1 MSRRTGSSAPGWK
14 YGLPTADVRIY
25 LALAGVGVCTRRRPA
40 RPLAVARVM
49 TAAGVAVVG
58 VAAWLLPGVYLA
70 EALPIFA
77 AIVGI
82 HAFVAVRL
90 RAQTRVIDA
99 TALQPAT
106 S

>member
-1 MSRRTGSSAPGWK
+1 
-14 YGLPTADVRIY
+14 VI
-25 LALAGVGVCTRRRPA
+25 
-40 RPLAVARVM
+40 
-49 TAAGVAVVG
+49 TAACVAAAG
-58 VAAWLLPGVYLA
+58 VAAWLIPWIHLA

-77 AIVGI
+77 AIAVI

-99 TALQPAT
+99 TALQPAM